1 MDINIPGPT
10 NPAYFANIRFN
21 LANISDMLLGVGNGR
36 PIFVTEVA
44 VERDPRGRPV
54 WNTLVMLICRGDIV

>member
-21 LANISDMLLGVGNGR
+21 LVNRSDTLRDIGNGR
-36 PIFVTEVA
+36 LVFVTDVDVVRE
-44 VERDPRGRPV
+44 PRGRPV
-54 WNTLVMLICRGDIV
+54 WNTLVMLIWRGDIV